1 MMNQLQQ
8 KEHMYRC
15 IELAKNGIHTCKPNP
30 RVGCVI
36 VKDEKIIGEGWH
48 KKTGGDHA
56 EIMALKNCEVN
67 PEGSVVFI
75 SLEPCTHK
83 GRTAPCIEALIDAKV
98 SKVIFSSLDPNP
110 KVSGK
115 SIDILSAAGIEVS
128 HGLLEEES
136 SELNIGFFQR
146 MKRNRPFIRSKIG
159 SSLDGKIALSNGESK
174 WITSAESR
182 EDVQNLRAR
191 SCAIMTSNQTVL
203 LDDPSLNV
211 RINNFSDDD
220 QPLRVVI
227 DSTMQCTGNEKIFQL
242 PGETMIHSK
251 RVDEALFEHL
261 ASIEINNVL
270 VEAGPR
276 MNGALLELNLIDELI
291 IYMAPCILGP
301 DAIDMFDSP
310 VIKKLSDRYSF
321 AIKDLTSIGPDMKIT
336 LRKENV

>member
-1 MMNQLQQ
+1 MNQLQQ

-36 VKDEKIIGEGWH
+36 VKDETIIGEGWH

-191 SCAIMTSNQTVL
+191 SCATMTSNQTVL

-227 DSTMQCTGNEKIFQL
+227 DSTMQCTGKEKIFQL

>member
-1 MMNQLQQ
+1 MNQLQQ

-136 SELNIGFFQR
+136 SDLNIGFFQR

-191 SCAIMTSNQTVL
+191 SCAMMTSNQTVL

-276 MNGALLELNLIDELI
+276 LNGALLELNLIDELI

>member
-1 MMNQLQQ
+1 MNQLQQ

-128 HGLLEEES
+128 YGLLEEES

-191 SCAIMTSNQTVL
+191 SCAMMTSNQTVL

-321 AIKDLTSIGPDMKIT
+321 AIKDLISIGPDMKIT

>member
-1 MMNQLQQ
+1 MNQLQQ

-174 WITSAESR
+174 WITSAESL

-191 SCAIMTSNQTVL
+191 SCAMMTSNQTVL

-227 DSTMQCTGNEKIFQL
+227 DSSMQCTGNEKIFQL

-276 MNGALLELNLIDELI
+276 MNGALLEFNLIDELI

>member
-1 MMNQLQQ
+1 MNQLQQ

-211 RINNFSDDD
+211 RINDFSDDD

>member
-1 MMNQLQQ
+1 MNQLQQ

-30 RVGCVI
+30 RVGCVS

-67 PEGSVVFI
+67 PEGSFVFI

-115 SIDILSAAGIEVS
+115 SIDILNAAGIEVS

-182 EDVQNLRAR
+182 EDVQNLRAS
-191 SCAIMTSNQTVL
+191 SCAMMTSNQTVL

-251 RVDEALFEHL
+251 RVDEAFFEHP

-321 AIKDLTSIGPDMKIT
+321 AVKDLTSIGPDMKIT

>member
-1 MMNQLQQ
+1 MNQLQQ

-182 EDVQNLRAR
+182 EDVQNLRAS
-191 SCAIMTSNQTVL
+191 SCAMMTSNQTVL

-211 RINNFSDDD
+211 RFNNFSDDD

>member
-191 SCAIMTSNQTVL
+191 SCAMMTSNQTVL

-211 RINNFSDDD
+211 RINNFSDDN

>member
-1 MMNQLQQ
+1 MNQLQQ

-159 SSLDGKIALSNGESK
+159 SSLDGKIALSNGKSK
-174 WITSAESR
+174 WITSTESR

-191 SCAIMTSNQTVL
+191 SCAMMTSNQTVL

-276 MNGALLELNLIDELI
+276 LNGALLELNLIDELI

>member
-1 MMNQLQQ
+1 MNQLQQ

-191 SCAIMTSNQTVL
+191 SCAMMTSNQTVL

-227 DSTMQCTGNEKIFQL
+227 DSTMQCTGYEKIFQL

-251 RVDEALFEHL
+251 RVDETLFEHL

>member
-1 MMNQLQQ
+1 MNQLQQ

-191 SCAIMTSNQTVL
+191 SCAMMTSNQTVL

-211 RINNFSDDD
+211 RINNFSDDN

-276 MNGALLELNLIDELI
+276 MNGALLEFNLIDELI

-321 AIKDLTSIGPDMKIT
+321 AVKDLTSIGPDMKIT

>member
-1 MMNQLQQ
+1 MNQLQQ

-211 RINNFSDDD
+211 RINDFSDDD

-276 MNGALLELNLIDELI
+276 LNGALLELNLIDELI

>member
-1 MMNQLQQ
+1 MNQLQQ

-136 SELNIGFFQR
+136 RELNIGFFQR

-191 SCAIMTSNQTVL
+191 SCAMMTSNQTVL
-203 LDDPSLNV
+203 LDDPSLTV

-220 QPLRVVI
+220 QPMRVVI

-251 RVDEALFEHL
+251 RVDEALLEHL

>member
-1 MMNQLQQ
+1 MNQLQQ

-174 WITSAESR
+174 WITSTESR

-191 SCAIMTSNQTVL
+191 SCAMMTSNQTVL

-276 MNGALLELNLIDELI
+276 MNGALLDFNLIDELI

>member
-1 MMNQLQQ
+1 MNQLQQ

-136 SELNIGFFQR
+136 RELNIGFFQR

-191 SCAIMTSNQTVL
+191 SCAMMTSNQTVL

-276 MNGALLELNLIDELI
+276 MNGALLEFNLIDELI

>member
-1 MMNQLQQ
+1 MNQLQQ

-136 SELNIGFFQR
+136 RELNIGFFQR

-191 SCAIMTSNQTVL
+191 SCAMMTSNQTVL

>member
-1 MMNQLQQ
+1 MNELQ
-8 KEHMYRC
+8 EIEYMHRT

-67 PEGSVVFI
+67 PEGSVVFV

-83 GRTAPCIEALIDAKV
+83 GRTPPCIEALIDAKV
-98 SKVIFSSLDPNP
+98 SKVIFSSMDPNP

-115 SIDILSAAGIEVS
+115 SIEILNAAGIEVS
-128 HGLLEEES
+128 HGLLKEES
-136 SELNIGFFQR
+136 TELNIGFFQR
-146 MKRNRPFIRSKIG
+146 MKNNKPFIRSKIG

-191 SCAIMTSNQTVL
+191 SCAMMTSNQTVL

-276 MNGALLELNLIDELI
+276 MNGALLEFNLIDELI

>member
-1 MMNQLQQ
+1 MNQLQQ

-136 SELNIGFFQR
+136 TELNIGFFQR

-191 SCAIMTSNQTVL
+191 SCAMMTSNQTVL

-227 DSTMQCTGNEKIFQL
+227 DSTMRCTGNEKIFQL

-251 RVDEALFEHL
+251 RVDEALLEHL

-276 MNGALLELNLIDELI
+276 MNGALLELNMIDELI

>member
-1 MMNQLQQ
+1 MNQLQQ

-191 SCAIMTSNQTVL
+191 SCAMMTSNQTVL

-251 RVDEALFEHL
+251 RVDEAFFEHL

-276 MNGALLELNLIDELI
+276 MNGALLEFNLIDELI

-321 AIKDLTSIGPDMKIT
+321 AVRDLTSIGPDMKIT

>member
-191 SCAIMTSNQTVL
+191 SCAMMTSNQTVL

-276 MNGALLELNLIDELI
+276 MNGALLEFNLIDELI

>member
-1 MMNQLQQ
+1 MNQLQQ

-191 SCAIMTSNQTVL
+191 SCAMMTSNQTVL

-321 AIKDLTSIGPDMKIT
+321 AVKDLNSIGPDMKIT

>member
-1 MMNQLQQ
+1 MNQLQQ

-191 SCAIMTSNQTVL
+191 SCAMMTSNQTVL

-211 RINNFSDDD
+211 RINNFLDDD

>member
-1 MMNQLQQ
+1 MNQLQQ

-191 SCAIMTSNQTVL
+191 SCAMMTSNQTVL

-251 RVDEALFEHL
+251 RVDEAFFEHL

-321 AIKDLTSIGPDMKIT
+321 AVKDLTSIGPDMKIT

>member
-1 MMNQLQQ
+1 MNQLQQ

-191 SCAIMTSNQTVL
+191 SCAMMTSNQTVL

-220 QPLRVVI
+220 QPMRVVI

>member
-1 MMNQLQQ
+1 MNQLQQ

-191 SCAIMTSNQTVL
+191 SCAMMTSNQTVL

-251 RVDEALFEHL
+251 RVDEAFFEHL

-276 MNGALLELNLIDELI
+276 MNGALLEFNLIDELI

-321 AIKDLTSIGPDMKIT
+321 AVKDLTSIGPDMKIT

>member
-1 MMNQLQQ
+1 MNQLQQ

-191 SCAIMTSNQTVL
+191 SCAMMTSNQTVL

-251 RVDEALFEHL
+251 RVDEGLFEHL

-310 VIKKLSDRYSF
+310 GIKKLSDRYSF
-321 AIKDLTSIGPDMKIT
+321 AVRDLTSIGPDMKIT

>member
-1 MMNQLQQ
+1 M
-8 KEHMYRC
+8 R
-15 IELAKNGIHTCKPNP
+15 
-30 RVGCVI
+30 
-36 VKDEKIIGEGWH
+36 KIIGEGWH

-191 SCAIMTSNQTVL
+191 SCAMMTSNQTVL

-211 RINNFSDDD
+211 RINDFSDDD

-276 MNGALLELNLIDELI
+276 LNGALLELNLIDELI

>member
-1 MMNQLQQ
+1 MNQLQQ

-191 SCAIMTSNQTVL
+191 SCAMMTSNQTVL

-276 MNGALLELNLIDELI
+276 MNGALLEFNLIDELI

>member
-1 MMNQLQQ
+1 
-8 KEHMYRC
+8 MYRC

-191 SCAIMTSNQTVL
+191 SCAMMTSNQTVL

>member
-1 MMNQLQQ
+1 MNQLQQ

-115 SIDILSAAGIEVS
+115 SIDILSEAGIEVS

-191 SCAIMTSNQTVL
+191 SCAMMTSNQTVL

-276 MNGALLELNLIDELI
+276 MNGALLEFNLIDELI

>member
-1 MMNQLQQ
+1 MNQLQQ

-30 RVGCVI
+30 RVGCII

-211 RINNFSDDD
+211 RINDFSDDD

>member
-1 MMNQLQQ
+1 MNQLQQ

-98 SKVIFSSLDPNP
+98 SKVIFSSMDPNP

-191 SCAIMTSNQTVL
+191 SCAMMTSNQTVL

-276 MNGALLELNLIDELI
+276 MNGALLEFNLIDELI

>member
-1 MMNQLQQ
+1 MNQLQQ

-136 SELNIGFFQR
+136 TELNIGFFQR

-191 SCAIMTSNQTVL
+191 SCAMMTSNQTVL

-211 RINNFSDDD
+211 RINDFSDDD

-227 DSTMQCTGNEKIFQL
+227 DSSMQCTGNEKIFQL

-276 MNGALLELNLIDELI
+276 LNGALLELNLIDELI